1 MATGGYVGKI
11 LYVNLTDKT
20 TETIE
25 TSKYEKFAGGHGIAS
40 ALFFDLVAD
49 KQIGAYDPDNLVT
62 VMSSPFS
69 GTLTPSASG
78 RTEMT
83 GIGSYSYPVEWYT
96 RSNFGGRFGGMMKF
110 AGWDGICIQGA
121 SDTPV
126 WINVVNDKVT
136 FEDASALW
144 GLYTDETQE
153 EIWKTVSGSPD
164 VRDWY
169 HLSNT
174 RDGGRTTQKPAVLCI
189 GPAGENLNRN
199 ATCQHDAGN
208 AAGQGGF
215 GGVWGSKN
223 LKAISVIGSGS
234 VPIAD
239 PAALMDL
246 RLKMQKESAY
256 NVDAPELEAP
266 FPGFNLYGIMTKQP
280 AYGGLLWAPNQP
292 ARPQGCQGCFKCC
305 QVTFESGIGN
315 GDICTES
322 LYFMAAT
329 DFNEQMKAAFL
340 LDQVGINAYDV
351 FNHAYLY
358 GLYKQGILGPGMQI
372 ESNLPWEKYGTYE
385 FMDAFTKCVAEGT
398 DIGAD
403 LKEGIRRATEKWG
416 RWDIDS
422 SSGALKYPYWGYMEH
437 YEPRVEVEW
446 AYGTIFG
453 ERDTN
458 EHSFNWDLH
467 WMPLVT
473 AAIGAPPL
481 IPAKDM
487 VEIWAEK
494 SGIGDPTAFDYSAEG
509 VYSDGMVK
517 VTAWQRHHTRFWIQS
532 LLMCDWAWPNFV
544 NYTADKNGLSPEIEM
559 GLYSAVTGNPLTWEE
574 SIQIGRRIWN
584 LDRAIWVLQGRHR
597 DQEVFANYVYDTVTE
612 AAHQMPMLENGEWVY
627 GEGIGRNIDRAKFE
641 DFKGR
646 FYAYEGWDSSTGW
659 PLRATLEELDLADVA
674 NELEGHGLLG
684 ASA

>member
-11 LYVNLTDKT
+11 LYVNLTDGT
-20 TETIE
+20 TKEIDTAQ
-25 TSKYEKFAGGHGIAS
+25 YEQFGGGHGIAS
-40 ALFFDLVAD
+40 ALFFDLVED
-49 KQIGAYDPDNLVT
+49 KAISAYDPNNLIT

-96 RSNFGGRFGGMMKF
+96 RSNFGGRFGAMMKY
-110 AGWDGICIQGA
+110 AGWDGIAVQGK
-121 SDTPV
+121 SETPV
-126 WINVVNDKVT
+126 WINVVNGKVT
-136 FEDASALW
+136 IEDASGLW
-144 GLYTDETQE
+144 GMTTSETQE
-153 EIWKTVSGSPD
+153 EIWKTVSGSDD

-169 HLSNT
+169 ALATT
-174 RDGGRTTQKPAVLCI
+174 RDSGRSAQKPAVCCI
-189 GPAGENLNRN
+189 GPAGENMNRN
-199 ATCQHDAGN
+199 ATVQHDAGN

-223 LKAISVIGSGS
+223 LKAISFIGTGS
-234 VPIAD
+234 VEIAD
-239 PAALMDL
+239 PALLMQL
-246 RLKMQKESAY
+246 RMQMQEVSAY
-256 NVDAPELEAP
+256 NVDDPVLETP
-266 FPGFNLYGIMTKQP
+266 VPSLGMFGIMTKQP
-280 AYGGLLWAPNQP
+280 GYGGLLWGPTASS
-292 ARPQGCQGCFKCC
+292 RPQGCMGCYKCC
-305 QVTFESGIGN
+305 QVTFDTGIGN

-322 LYFMAAT
+322 LFFMAAT
-329 DFNEQMKAAFL
+329 DFNEQMKAAYG
-340 LDQVGINAYDV
+340 LDEAGINAYDV

-372 ESNLPWEKYGTYE
+372 ESNLPWEQYGTLA
-385 FMDAFTKCVAEGT
+385 FMEAFTDCIANGT

-403 LKEGIRRATEKWG
+403 LKEGIQRATMKWG

-446 AYGTIFG
+446 SYGTIFG
-453 ERDTN
+453 DRDTN

-473 AAIGAPPL
+473 SALGMEPL
-481 IPAKDM
+481 ISAEEM
-487 VEIWAEK
+487 VNIWASK
-494 SGIGDPTAFDYSAEG
+494 SGLGDPAVFDYSEEG
-509 VYSDGMVK
+509 IYSDGMIK
-517 VTAWQRHHTRFWIQS
+517 VAAWQRHHTRFWIQS
-532 LLMCDWAWPNFV
+532 LLLCDWAWPNFV
-544 NYTADKNGLSPEIEM
+544 NYAGEHEGLSPSMEL
-559 GLYSAVTGNPLTWEE
+559 GLYKAVTGNDLTFEE
-574 SIQIGRRIWN
+574 SVEMGRRIWN

-597 DQEVFANYVYDTVTE
+597 DQEVFANYVYDTKTE

-627 GEGIGRNIDRAKFE
+627 GTGIGRSIDRDKFE

-659 PLRATLEELDLADVA
+659 PLRATLEDLDLGFVADA
-674 NELEGHGLLG
+674 LDTKGLLG
-684 ASA
+684 G